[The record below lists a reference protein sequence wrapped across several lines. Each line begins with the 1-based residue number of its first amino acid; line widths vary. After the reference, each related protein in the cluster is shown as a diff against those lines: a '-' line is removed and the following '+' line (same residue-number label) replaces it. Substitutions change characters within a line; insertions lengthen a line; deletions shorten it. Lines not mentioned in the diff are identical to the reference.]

1 MKTMSVLVA
10 AALLS
15 PATTAWAQNS
25 EPLRIRAGIGAQIK
39 PKYVGADDHDV
50 LPLFDFSLKRGTEPF
65 DWGAV
70 DDSLDYRVYN
80 KNGFSFGPVANYQAG
95 RKNKDVGADV
105 GRVKNTIEVGGF
117 AEYYATPSVRLR
129 AEVRQGIGGHKGLI
143 ASLGADQ
150 IWRDGDRYDFSIG
163 PRVLFSNHKYSDAWF
178 GVSPEAHVATGL
190 PEYDS
195 GGGLHSVGVT
205 SGMHYALGGAFGV
218 FGYARY
224 EQLLGDAKDSPI
236 VREFGKKGQASAGL
250 GLSYTFSMS
259 Q

>member
-1 MKTMSVLVA
+1 MRKYRTLLA
-10 AALLS
+10 AALLA
-15 PATTAWAQNS
+15 PATAASAQ
-25 EPLRIRAGIGAQIK
+25 EGQDLRIRAGIGAQIK
-39 PKYVGADDHDV
+39 PKYVGAEDHEV
-50 LPLFDFSLKRGTEPF
+50 LPLFDFSMKRGTEPF

-70 DDSLDYRVYN
+70 DDSFDIHLYN
-80 KNGFSFGPVANYQAG
+80 KDGFSFGPVANYQTG

-105 GRVKNTIEVGGF
+105 GRVKNTIELGGF
-117 AEYYATPSVRLR
+117 AEYYATPSIRLR

-178 GVSPEAHVATGL
+178 GVSPDAHLATGL

-195 GGGLHSVGVT
+195 GGGLHSVGVA

-224 EQLLGDAKDSPI
+224 ERLIGDAKDSPI
-236 VREFGKKGQASAGL
+236 VREFGSRGQASAGL
-250 GLSYTFSMS
+250 GLSYTFSMN